1 MKISECNPFVRM
13 AEIQY
18 TSLYGQDIK
27 IACEHRIFYVLDGC
41 GKLIVNG
48 KTNILS
54 SKSLV
59 YLAPTAIYSFDGEMN
74 IININFDV
82 TRNAINKKSLPCAL
96 KEEFFNKMDV
106 FDDTVIDE
114 LPTKVI
120 IDNGLSFEK
129 DLLAIVE
136 YFTFNNSFSD
146 AITSA
151 MLKGVLAQITTRIFQ
166 SANSEIFLA
175 EKIYGYIKLNS
186 TTIKSNDDVANALGY
201 HPVYVSSV
209 FKKVT
214 GKNLHHTIFEERIK
228 LSLKWL
234 IQTTC
239 SIEDVALKTGF
250 SSRSHFCT
258 VFKEHM
264 GVSPLKYRNSQLH
277 NK

>member
-1 MKISECNPFVRM
+1 MKISECNPFVRT
-13 AEIQY
+13 AEIQP

-48 KTNILS
+48 EPNILS

-59 YLAPTAIYSFDGEMN
+59 YLSPATKFSFDGEMK
-74 IININFDV
+74 IILINFDV
-82 TRNAINKKSLPCAL
+82 TRNAISKKSPPCPL
-96 KEEFFNKMDV
+96 KEGAFNKVDV

-120 IDNGLSFEK
+120 IDNGLRYENN
-129 DLLAIVE
+129 LLNIVE
-136 YFTFNNSFSD
+136 FFTIKNVFSD
-146 AITSA
+146 ATTSA
-151 MLKGVLAQITTRIFQ
+151 ILKEVLAQIATKIFQ
-166 SANSEIFLA
+166 SVSSETFLA

-186 TTIKSNDDVANALGY
+186 TTIKSIDDVANALGY

-214 GKNLHHTIFEERIK
+214 KKNLHQTIFEERIR

-234 IQTTC
+234 TRTTR
-239 SIEDVALKTGF
+239 SIKDIALETGF

-264 GVSPLKYRNSQLH
+264 GVSPLKYRNSKLH